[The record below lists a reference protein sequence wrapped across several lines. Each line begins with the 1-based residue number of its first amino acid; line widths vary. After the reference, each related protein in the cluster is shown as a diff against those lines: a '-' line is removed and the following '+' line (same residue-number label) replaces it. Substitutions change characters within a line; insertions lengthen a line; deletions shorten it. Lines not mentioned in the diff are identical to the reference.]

1 MQATGQSVFNIVFSG
16 FAGILGNLL
25 NGLLL
30 SEGGVGLMNLSC
42 MLSAAAGA
50 LLLLYVA
57 RGSRRT
63 IPLPVSSSGLGL

>member
-30 SEGGVGLMNLSC
+30 SEGGVELMNLSC
-42 MLSAAAGA
+42 MLSAAIGA
-50 LLLLYVA
+50 VLLLYVA
-57 RGSRRT
+57 RSSRSKV
-63 IPLPVSSSGLGL
+63 PLPVSSNGLGL